1 MTYLLIK
8 YLHIIAAVFLF
19 GFGMGSYLYLVAA
32 HRTGDAKVIAA
43 VARMVVR
50 FDAWLT
56 TPAGVLQLLTGYAMV
71 KTAGLDWSSDWL
83 LGALGVFFGVGALW
97 LPVLVLQ
104 TRMQSCAAQAAA
116 AGEPLG
122 PDYQRLYRPWLWMGV
137 AGFAGM
143 FVVVLIMVTKQAPWQ
158 WLG

>member
-83 LGALGVFFGVGALW
+83 LGALGVFSALARCGYRCW
-97 LPVLVLQ
+97 YCKRACSRARPKLRRPASRWALTISGFTGHGCGWAWRGLPAC
-104 TRMQSCAAQAAA
+104 SWWC
-116 AGEPLG
+116 
-122 PDYQRLYRPWLWMGV
+122 
-137 AGFAGM
+137 
-143 FVVVLIMVTKQAPWQ
+143 
-158 WLG
+158 